1 MGLNVNPPCFR
12 HSHTYLI
19 LNISSCIFLTIC
31 SYGLYA
37 VVHHKIP
44 FNDDDDEFH
53 IWAPVMIIFILLFTL
68 IFIYTCIECSIKKKN
83 QYDCLTFPA
92 E

>member
-12 HSHTYLI
+12 NSHIYLI

-37 VVHHKIP
+37 FTEHKIP
-44 FNDDDDEFH
+44 FDSDIYNY
-53 IWAPVMIIFILLFTL
+53 IWLYVMIVFIVIFTIL
-68 IFIYTCIECSIKKKN
+68 FIYTCIECSIKKKN
-83 QYDCLTFPA
+83 QYDYLTFPA